1 MVGTQLGA
9 DLVLGAHSPSCL
21 VPCGRWK
28 SSSVQRIGKVEDVDS
43 DRGQLGKG
51 TKEFGYLE

>member
-28 SSSVQRIGKVEDVDS
+28 SSSVERIGKVEDVDS
-43 DRGQLGKG
+43 DRGQLGKVPRNLG
-51 TKEFGYLE
+51 T